1 VFFHLDPVSKY
12 IVVAL
17 IIYGTSLH
25 EMGHAF
31 ASYWFGDPTP
41 GRHGRLTLNPLPHLE
56 PMFGSTVLPI
66 ISTMLGNAPLS
77 FGLCPVDPSR
87 YRRPLRDN
95 ALMSLA
101 GPAMNFLFCGLMIGI
116 LWIPGVWNAEE
127 PTYNMRILSIAA
139 YWEFMVGCFNLLP
152 IPPLDGYSILRVVLP
167 IQLRQK
173 GDDLRRMGSVS
184 FLLPILIGW
193 PLFNAVAEPLGDF
206 FVQLLPLYYY

>member
-1 VFFHLDPVSKY
+1 MFYNLDPVSTY

-31 ASYWFGDPTP
+31 ASNYFGDPTP

-56 PMFGSTVLPI
+56 PMFGSVVLPI

-87 YRRPLRDN
+87 YRHPLREN

-101 GPAMNFLFCGLMIGI
+101 GPVMNFLFAGLMIGI
-116 LWIPGVWNAEE
+116 LWIPGVWTPDE
-127 PTYNMRILSIAA
+127 PTYNMQILSIAA

-152 IPPLDGYSILRVVLP
+152 IPPLDGYSIARVMLPLGLR
-167 IQLRQK
+167 RQ
-173 GDDLRRMGSVS
+173 GDDLRRMGSIS

-193 PLFNAVAEPLGDF
+193 PLFGYIAGPLSDI
-206 FVQLLPLYYY
+206 FVQLTPLYYR